1 MTTKELGYYLAH
13 ISRPENPQL
22 SSASESKVKNMLRP
36 LWISIMRAPGDLS
49 RSVGVLHAHYIQL
62 RDHEP

>member
-1 MTTKELGYYLAH
+1 MTTKELGYHLAH

-36 LWISIMRAPGDLS
+36 LWISIMRAPGDC
-49 RSVGVLHAHYIQL
+49 VLHAHYIQL